1 MLSLFDF
8 NLAHLPDAYAIIVEF
23 VRENPL
29 LCGALFISYT
39 LIYTYSFI
47 NHKAADSEVY
57 EIDLISSGISSIMVA
72 LLLIGLDETAKGFN
86 FTNIDLGSAN
96 TQVALF
102 LGAYALVLIFF
113 AFTKIL
119 PSFLVVLLGNSEL
132 DLFINFMAVMMIDP
146 SIVLTGTMVA
156 AVALPL
162 SVLLVIQRL
171 RRMMG

>member
-8 NLAHLPDAYAIIVEF
+8 SVAELPKAYAAIVTF

-29 LCGALFISYT
+29 LCGALFISYA

-72 LLLIGLDETAKGFN
+72 LLLIGLDETARGFD
-86 FTNIDLGSAN
+86 FTNIDLGSAH
-96 TQVALF
+96 TKVALF
-102 LGAYALVLIFF
+102 LGVYALILIFF
-113 AFTKIL
+113 AFTKLL
-119 PSFLVVLLGNSEL
+119 PPFFVVLLGNSEL
-132 DLFINFMAVMMIDP
+132 DLFINFIAIMMIDP
-146 SIVLTGTMVA
+146 SIPLTGTMVA

-162 SVLLVIQRL
+162 TVLLVIQRL

>member
-1 MLSLFDF
+1 MLSIFDF
-8 NLAHLPDAYAIIVEF
+8 SVSALPEAYAIITEF

-29 LCGALFISYT
+29 LCGALFISYA
-39 LIYTYSFI
+39 LIYAYSFI

-72 LLLIGLDETAKGFN
+72 LLLIGLDETARGFD
-86 FTNIDLGSAN
+86 FTNIDPSSAN
-96 TQVALF
+96 TRVALF

-132 DLFINFMAVMMIDP
+132 DLFINFIAIMMIEP

-156 AVALPL
+156 AVAMPL
-162 SVLLVIQRL
+162 TVLLIVQRL